1 MSKVSLAE
9 EVAKVINQVLG
20 GRLPHNEILIYV
32 TPFHIQGHCSEI
44 ASSFFIALQKAN
56 SVACNTAFFF
66 WTRTLSSIMY
76 MYASENCHVYK
87 NKH

>member
-56 SVACNTAFFF
+56 SVACNRSFFLD
-66 WTRTLSSIMY
+66 TNLII
-76 MYASENCHVYK
+76 NHVYVRL
-87 NKH
+87 